1 MYCPLYTAGRRKHL
15 NASGRPR
22 KPPSTFQPSDAR
34 SLAAMFFR
42 ENWCLRDAAHG
53 VGAEMSGIM
62 GIYLETRSGCHARHT
77 TTIVHYTLLPLMILI
92 ESTTSTGLSGTE
104 TVRCAVRR
112 GSVWICAAHTDHF
125 VCEEHVHTDNA
136 PHIQTTLYVRDMCTQ
151 TMTRTYRPLC
161 MCGAL
166 TARTSGA
173 YVRTLFYIYRI
184 HRLYIRR
191 ILYVHILHMRCIC
204 HVLIR
209 RI

>member
-125 VCEEHVHTDNA
+125 VCAGHVHTDND
-136 PHIQTTLYVRDMCTQ
+136 PHIQTTLYVR
-151 TMTRTYRPLC
+151 RTYRP
-161 MCGAL
+161 
-166 TARTSGA
+166 
-173 YVRTLFYIYRI
+173 
-184 HRLYIRR
+184 HIRSICTHS
-191 ILYVHILHMRCIC
+191 ILYLPHSPPVYPAYIICTHSSYALHLPRADPENLKKI
-204 HVLIR
+204 
-209 RI
+209 